1 MAITRIITPA
11 VTDDAVTL
19 AKMAPGTYGNLITY
33 DASGNPAAVATG
45 TAGQILTS
53 AGAGAPPT
61 FATAATV
68 NGITEYDMFRLT
80 SDTQGPFTLTSNLER
95 VDTSFEKI
103 GTGMSE
109 SSGVFTFP
117 STGKYEVRFTATG
130 KNPDATGERNYV
142 ANIQLTTN
150 NSSYSNV
157 ASSSNNIGYYS
168 SSVNNWQTTSAFVF
182 LDITDTSNMKVKFNV
197 ETNGNSNTY
206 TMSSSA
212 SNITYMTFIKFGDT

>member
-1 MAITRIITPA
+1 MTAILKVDTIQDTSGNNIINESSDT
-11 VTDDAVTL
+11 
-19 AKMAPGTYGNLITY
+19 ITIG
-33 DASGNPAAVATG
+33 ASGDTTNIIG
-45 TAGQILTS
+45 TLQNNGS
-53 AGAGAPPT
+53 ALS
-61 FATAATV
+61 FATV

-182 LDITDTSNMKVKFNV
+182 LDITDTSNMKIKFNV

-212 SNITYMTFIKFGDT
+212 SNITYMTFIKIGDT